1 VLAFL
6 KQYRDLAITVA
17 LLAVPFFVYLVY
29 AKQGRDLNMVDRAIL
44 QGTGPI
50 ERYLTSAIEW
60 GEDRWGDYVALRDVR
75 AQNMKLR
82 EELMQLKADTVQLD
96 ELRQEN
102 ERLRTALDFGRQVP
116 PANILAQVVA
126 LGGTNLFLSLTIG
139 RGERDGIRKNM
150 AVVTPQGVVGKVET
164 VGPTYAQ
171 VQLITD
177 VNSNVAVESQ
187 RTRARATVKGTGEN
201 RICKLQLAERA
212 AQFEEG
218 DMLITS
224 GTDGV
229 FPKGLA
235 VGRVSNIERKGK
247 NYSLTAEVIP
257 AVPLGTIEEVM
268 VVPSPVTREV
278 MAASPPA
285 IDPALLKAA
294 HP

>member
-1 VLAFL
+1 MLALL
-6 KQYRDLAITVA
+6 KQYRDLAITIA

-29 AKQGRDLNMVDRAIL
+29 AKQGRDLNIVDRAVL

-50 ERYLTSAIEW
+50 ERYLTAVIEW

-75 AQNMKLR
+75 AQNMRLR
-82 EELMQLKADTVQLD
+82 EEVLQLKADTVQLD

-102 ERLRTALDFGRQVP
+102 ERLRTALDFQRQLP
-116 PANILAQVVA
+116 PANIVAQVVA
-126 LGGTNLFLSLTIG
+126 FGGTTLFLSITLG
-139 RGERDGIRKNM
+139 RGERDGMRKNM

-164 VGPTYAQ
+164 VAATYAQ

-177 VNSNVAVESQ
+177 INSNVAVESQ
-187 RTRARATVKGTGEN
+187 RSRARATVKGTGEN

-212 AQFEEG
+212 ALFEEG

-257 AVPLGTIEEVM
+257 AVPLGTVEEVM
-268 VVPSPVTREV
+268 VGPGMITREG
-278 MAASPPA
+278 MLAPSFAM
-285 IDPALLKAA
+285 DPTLLKAA